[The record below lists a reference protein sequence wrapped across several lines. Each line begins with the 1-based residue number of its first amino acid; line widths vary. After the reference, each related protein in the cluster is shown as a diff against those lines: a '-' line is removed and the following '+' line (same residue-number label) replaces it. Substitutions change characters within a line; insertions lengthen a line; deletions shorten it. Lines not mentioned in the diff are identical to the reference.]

1 MTLKD
6 AYLTGLERIK
16 PLYEQGEFAEQLRHF
31 KRVFPGDIE
40 TLDSKHIESSGYVLH
55 TLEASLWCLLTTSS
69 YAEAVLKA
77 VNLGDDSD
85 TTGAVTGGLAGIYY
99 GVENIPSEWVEVLAR
114 KDDILNLAQ
123 QLEDR
128 YPV

>member
-1 MTLKD
+1 
-6 AYLTGLERIK
+6 
-16 PLYEQGEFAEQLRHF
+16 
-31 KRVFPGDIE
+31 
-40 TLDSKHIESSGYVLH
+40 
-55 TLEASLWCLLTTSS
+55 LTTSS